1 MHEPLELTAR
11 NKCDAATR
19 GFCLTLLPNL
29 MPHHCG
35 SLEGLGISTSSV
47 MFGQCAALCL
57 YKCAPIAYQKECIYM
72 MFIDILIY
80 IYIRMYMCVCVCV
93 CIIIPLYNIYI
104 YIFFVI
110 VKGCKRYIG
119 FLHSWL
125 DVSKAPASAWSVQ
138 SVWGGKHTCCGMSH
152 NGIAFFFLCI
162 CCNGHCD
169 TTNHNHPT

>member
-1 MHEPLELTAR
+1 MLSLPLLTMHEPLELTAR

-80 IYIRMYMCVCVCV
+80 IYIYTYAYVCVRVSVRASESVSVRPCVCTVTRHARAY
-93 CIIIPLYNIYI
+93 LR
-104 YIFFVI
+104 
-110 VKGCKRYIG
+110 K
-119 FLHSWL
+119 
-125 DVSKAPASAWSVQ
+125 
-138 SVWGGKHTCCGMSH
+138 
-152 NGIAFFFLCI
+152 
-162 CCNGHCD
+162 
-169 TTNHNHPT
+169 